1 LKGQES
7 QPNRS
12 SGQVWAHVGQPFAPA
27 HYDLLIV
34 GAGRMGAALARF
46 LRETAP
52 HLSLLLA
59 EEGGLPNE
67 EGATIL
73 APGVWHAQVPEQ
85 QRQRAEAT
93 RDLLGDLLNVCGL
106 LDLHAEAGVTGSG
119 VAGPGVPG
127 PGEGLSPTADLW
139 SAELEDVVDPA
150 VFPFARLDERAG
162 TYSAGTLTLNNANAA
177 IRAGADLML
186 NVRAELCGAD
196 AGGAARVRLH
206 RLSVTNMHEVVV
218 DHSVNV
224 TAGRVV
230 LAAGAAGPHLA
241 EVGLGVV
248 TPHRIAY
255 RQTPRLEVPSTS
267 ASPVIRAG
275 SLLLRPRDGGYTV
288 IPPVPHPD
296 PWGYVPTGGRLVGV
310 PIGLRRE
317 TLNAVLD
324 VMEGLPAL
332 ATEALVPGRSIADIP
347 GAWIALPHG
356 GWPLW
361 EQLDAAHW
369 LLLGGER
376 ADLTGLSVARQL
388 AEALALGV
396 ALIV

>member
-1 LKGQES
+1 MSRQEDGQGRQGES
-7 QPNRS
+7 G
-12 SGQVWAHVGQPFAPA
+12 GQVWAHVGQPFAPA

-52 HLSLLLA
+52 GLSLLLA

-73 APGVWHAQVPEQ
+73 AAGVWHAQFAHGQVPEGKRVQ
-85 QRQRAEAT
+85 AEDT
-93 RDLLGDLLNVCGL
+93 RRLLGNLLNVCGL
-106 LDLHAEAGVTGSG
+106 LELRADS
-119 VAGPGVPG
+119 GPGF
-127 PGEGLSPTADLW
+127 SPISEFWTP
-139 SAELEDVVDPA
+139 ELDGVVDPE
-150 VFPFARLDERAG
+150 VLPFARLGERAG
-162 TYSAGTLTLNNANAA
+162 TYSAGTLALNCANAA

-186 NVRAELCGAD
+186 NVRAELCGVNSEGRAQ
-196 AGGAARVRLH
+196 VRLH
-206 RLSVTNMHEVVV
+206 RLSVTNMHEVVI

-224 TAGRVV
+224 TADRVIV
-230 LAAGAAGPHLA
+230 AAGAAGPHLA

-248 TPHRIAY
+248 TPHRSAY
-255 RQTPRLEVPSTS
+255 RQTPRLETPSTP
-267 ASPVIRAG
+267 ASRILQV
-275 SLLLRPRDGGYTV
+275 SLQVNELLLRPRDGGYTV

-310 PIGLRRE
+310 PVGLRRE
-317 TLNAVLD
+317 TLNAVLE
-324 VMEGLPAL
+324 VMDGLPAL

-347 GAWIALPHG
+347 GAWVALPDG

-376 ADLTGLSVARQL
+376 ADLTGLSVAREL
-388 AEALALGV
+388 AEELAKAEAPGV
-396 ALIV
+396 

>member
-1 LKGQES
+1 MSGQGHGPEQQQSES
-7 QPNRS
+7 G
-12 SGQVWAHVGQPFAPA
+12 GQVWAHVGQPFAPA

-52 HLSLLLA
+52 GLSLLLA

-73 APGVWHAQVPEQ
+73 AAGVWHAQFAGEQIPEE
-85 QRQRAEAT
+85 QRARAENT
-93 RDLLGDLLNVCGL
+93 RTLLGDLLNVCGL
-106 LDLHAEAGVTGSG
+106 LEFS
-119 VAGPGVPG
+119 AGPGA
-127 PGEGLSPTADLW
+127 GLSPVSDFWTP
-139 SAELEDVVDPA
+139 ELEGVVDPE
-150 VFPFARLDERAG
+150 VLPFARLDERAG
-162 TYSAGTLTLNNANAA
+162 TYSAGTLALNCANAA

-186 NVRAELCGAD
+186 NVRAELCGSNSEGRAQ
-196 AGGAARVRLH
+196 VRLH
-206 RLSVTNMHEVVV
+206 RLSVTNMHEVVIA
-218 DHSVNV
+218 HSVNV
-224 TAGRVV
+224 TADRVIV
-230 LAAGAAGPHLA
+230 AAGAAGPHLT

-248 TPHRIAY
+248 TPHRSAY
-255 RQTPRLEVPSTS
+255 RQTPRLEVPSTP
-267 ASPVIRAG
+267 ASPILKVSLQVG
-275 SLLLRPRDGGYTV
+275 ELLLRPRDGGYTV

-310 PIGLRRE
+310 PVGLRRE
-317 TLNAVLD
+317 TLNAVLE
-324 VMEGLPAL
+324 VMDGLPAL

-347 GAWIALPHG
+347 GAWVALPEG

-376 ADLTGLSVARQL
+376 ADLTGLSVAREL
-388 AEALALGV
+388 ADELAKAEALGV
-396 ALIV
+396 